1 MPPTLTRYRR
11 APSQDVGGG
20 LLVGAGVAA
29 VIVVAMAFVPALQ
42 LPSYVDRLTV
52 SNPTEYGLEID
63 VSDPSRDG
71 WLALGGFSPVAKR
84 TVYEVIDHGNNW
96 VFRFRYGSQEMGQ
109 VAMTRQTLAR
119 AGWQLTV
126 PKELGDRLWASGA
139 PVSARG

>member
-11 APSQDVGGG
+11 APSRNLGGG

-29 VIVVAMAFVPALQ
+29 VIVVAMAFVPALR
-42 LPSYVDRLTV
+42 LPATVDRLTV

-71 WLALGGFSPVAKR
+71 WLTLGGFSPVAKR
-84 TVYEVIDHGNNW
+84 TVYEVLDQGNNW
-96 VFRFRYGSQEMGQ
+96 VFRFRYAGQEMGQ
-109 VAMTRQTLAR
+109 VAMTRSALAR
-119 AGWQLTV
+119 AGWQLNV
-126 PKELGDRLWASGA
+126 PRELGDRLWASGA